1 MYSCKKDEHFS
12 KLLFIRN
19 FIFIGFFIGFL
30 CLVSCGG
37 SKHTRCYA
45 YSAEKKATATD
56 DSSPF
61 AMKSKKGSK
70 SFFSF
75 FGGGEEKSPFSSKVK
90 NNNKAGQGRFLIFI
104 NKFLPKKKEKSPFE
118 RKKKKE
124 KKKKHKEGLFPQ
136 EMIRK
141 K

>member
-1 MYSCKKDEHFS
+1 MYRCKRDGYFL

-19 FIFIGFFIGFL
+19 FIFIGLFTGFL

-61 AMKSKKGSK
+61 GMKSKNGNK

-75 FGGGEEKSPFSSKVK
+75 FGSAE
-90 NNNKAGQGRFLIFI
+90 
-104 NKFLPKKKEKSPFE
+104 EKSPFE